1 MSDYYQNIQVD
12 EVECE
17 LRSCQ
22 DYINQLLDELKNAR
36 RQGAVEE
43 LERIKSEIDKTPDE
57 FYDGVVVIE
66 KFIEKRL
73 LELKELG

>member
-36 RQGAVEE
+36 RQGAIEE
-43 LERIKSEIDKTPDE
+43 LNICFSKFMELSQGQFFDWIKK
-57 FYDGVVVIE
+57 E
-66 KFIEKRL
+66 KKRL